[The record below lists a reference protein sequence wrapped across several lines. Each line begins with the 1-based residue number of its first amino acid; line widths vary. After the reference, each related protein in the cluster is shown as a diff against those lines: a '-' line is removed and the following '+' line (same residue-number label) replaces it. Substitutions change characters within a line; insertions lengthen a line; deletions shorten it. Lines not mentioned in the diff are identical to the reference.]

1 MKSSFRVQLLICNGY
16 GKSLKGMLKRLLGL
30 ALTLLVVLTAHAA
43 DTRPRLV
50 VLTDIGGDP
59 DDQQSL
65 VRLLLYSNVLD
76 IDGLIAS
83 AAGTPGELKEKITK
97 PELIRELVEAYGLVR
112 PNLVLHAKGY
122 PPTDEL
128 LSVIKSGNPIRGLAA
143 IGEDKDTE
151 GSNWIIS
158 MADQNDPRLLN
169 IAIWGGQT
177 DLAQALWRVRNDRSE
192 EELQKFIRK
201 LRIYDI
207 ADQDKIVD
215 WIWKEFPTLWYI
227 LAKAPDG
234 KDKRLGTFR
243 GMYLGG
249 DMKLTSPDWIN
260 ANIKLKHGPLGALYP
275 MKTFTDPNPFK
286 TMKEGD
292 SPSWLYF
299 LANGLNDSAHPTW
312 GGWGGRFEAQH
323 DHLFRD
329 ALDTVDGVTEARAS
343 VWRWRSAFQND
354 FAARMDWCIH
364 NFADANHA
372 PKAAVNNLLGIAP
385 VRLTASPGATL
396 KLDASGSTDP
406 DNDKLTFKWWFYSEV
421 SSVIPT
427 GKLDGTQT
435 AHATLLIPKDAPAGE
450 WHIILEVTDDGDPA
464 LTSYRRIIV
473 TIKP

>member
-1 MKSSFRVQLLICNGY
+1 MS
-16 GKSLKGMLKRLLGL
+16 KRLLGFAL
-30 ALTLLVVLTAHAA
+30 ALLFVLAAHAA

-65 VRLLLYSNVLD
+65 IRLLIYSNNLD

-83 AAGTPGELKEKITK
+83 AAGTPGELKEKVTK
-97 PELIRELVEAYGLVR
+97 PELIRELVEAYGQVR
-112 PNLVLHAKGY
+112 PNLVQHAKGY
-122 PPTDEL
+122 PPVDEL
-128 LSVIKSGNPIRGLAA
+128 LSVIKSGNPVRGLAG
-143 IGEDKDTE
+143 IGEGKDTE

-177 DLAQALWRVRNDRSE
+177 DFAQALWRVRNDRSE
-192 EELQKFIRK
+192 EDLQKFIRK

-207 ADQDKIVD
+207 NDQDKIVD

-234 KDKRLGTFR
+234 KDKRLGTYR

-249 DMKLTSPDWIN
+249 DLKLTSADWIN
-260 ANIKLKHGPLGALYP
+260 AHIKQHHGPLGALYP
-275 MKTFTDPNPFK
+275 MKTFTDPNPYK

-299 LANGLNDSAHPTW
+299 LANGLNDAANPSW
-312 GGWGGRFEAQH
+312 GGWGGRYAVLR
-323 DHLFRD
+323 DHLYRD

-343 VWRWRSAFQND
+343 VWRWRLAFQND
-354 FAARMDWCIH
+354 FAARMDWCVKP
-364 NFADANHA
+364 FADANHK
-372 PKAAVNNLLGIAP
+372 PKATINNLEGIGP
-385 VRLTASPGATL
+385 IRLTASPGTFL
-396 KLDASGSTDP
+396 KLDASGSSDP
-406 DNDKLTFKWWFYSEV
+406 DNDKLTFNWWFYSEA

-427 GKLDGTQT
+427 CKLDAALT
-435 AHATLLIPKDAPAGE
+435 ARPTLHIPKDATAGD

-464 LTSYRRIIV
+464 LTSYRRVIV